1 MMKMFDK
8 FRLTPRKTRLRLL
21 LILLVCALG
30 VMVFVYK
37 SSRPERR
44 TRAAFSSGYVR
55 AGGDTLNIAIEMNPA
70 VYMVHGDSVS
80 GRDYDIIMKISELS
94 GRPVKF
100 FPFVPLQVAIDG
112 LDDGTFD
119 LLVAS
124 MPLTTDLKTRF
135 LMTRPVYLDREIL
148 VQGAEDPVRSQI
160 DLGGDTVWITS
171 DSPFIGRLSNM
182 SDEIGDTIYVKS
194 SPDFS
199 AEALFILVAKGVI
212 KYAAINE
219 GIARELAKSYPQV
232 DIDTPISFTQF
243 QSWALKKNN
252 TELCD
257 SINSWLSV
265 VTQTQGD

>member
-1 MMKMFDK
+1 MFEK
-8 FRLTPRKTRLRLL
+8 YRLTPRKTRLGL
-21 LILLVCALG
+21 LIALLVCALG

-37 SSRPERR
+37 SSSQPDRRIRP
-44 TRAAFSSGYVR
+44 AFRSNFVK
-55 AGGDTLNIAIEMNPA
+55 AGGDTINIAIEMNPA

-80 GRDYDIIMKISELS
+80 GRDYEMIVKMSELS

-112 LDDGTFD
+112 LEDGTFD

-124 MPLTTDLKTRF
+124 MPLTTDLKGRF

-148 VQGAEDPVRSQI
+148 VQRAGNPVRSQI
-160 DLGGDTVWITS
+160 ELGGDTVWITS

-219 GIARELAKSYPQV
+219 GIARELVKSYPQV
-232 DIDTPISFTQF
+232 DIETPVSFTQF
-243 QSWALKKNN
+243 QSWALKRNN

-257 SINSWLSV
+257 SINAWLSAISN
-265 VTQTQGD
+265 QQ

>member
-1 MMKMFDK
+1 MFDK
-8 FRLTPRKTRLRLL
+8 FKLSPNKSRLRLL
-21 LILLVCALG
+21 VALLICAVV
-30 VMVFVYK
+30 VMIFIYK
-37 SSRPERR
+37 SSHDGRR
-44 TRAAFSSGYVR
+44 TRPALRSEFVR

-80 GRDYDIIMKISELS
+80 GRDYDIIMEMSRVS

-100 FPFVPLQVAIDG
+100 FPFVPLQRAIDG
-112 LDDGTFD
+112 LEYGTFD

-124 MPLTTDLKTRF
+124 MPLTTDLKGRF
-135 LMTRPVYLDREIL
+135 LMTQPVYLDREIL
-148 VQGAEDPVRSQI
+148 VQTADDPVRSQI

-171 DSPFIGRLSNM
+171 ESPFMARLAHM

-219 GIARELAKSYPQV
+219 GIARELVKSYPQV

-243 QSWALKKNN
+243 QSWALRRDN
-252 TELCD
+252 TALCD
-257 SINSWLSV
+257 SINQWLSAIS
-265 VTQTQGD
+265 DINPEL

>member
-1 MMKMFDK
+1 MFDK
-8 FRLTPRKTRLRLL
+8 FRLTPRKGRLRLL
-21 LILLVCALG
+21 IALLVCALG
-30 VMVFVYK
+30 VMVFMLK
-37 SSRPERR
+37 SSHPDRR
-44 TRAAFSSGYVR
+44 TGPAFRSSFVR

-70 VYMVHGDSVS
+70 VYMVKGDSVS
-80 GRDYDIIMKISELS
+80 GRDYELIMKMSHHS

-100 FPFVPLQVAIDG
+100 FPFVPLQMAIDG
-112 LDDGTFD
+112 LEDGTFD

-124 MPLTTDLKTRF
+124 LPLTTDLKGRF

-148 VQGAEDPVRSQI
+148 VQRAGNPVRSQI

-171 DSPFIGRLSNM
+171 ESPFIGRLSNM

-243 QSWALKKNN
+243 QSWALKNN
-252 TELCD
+252 NKTLCD
-257 SINSWLSV
+257 SVNAWLSAIQD
-265 VTQTQGD
+265 TLPEP